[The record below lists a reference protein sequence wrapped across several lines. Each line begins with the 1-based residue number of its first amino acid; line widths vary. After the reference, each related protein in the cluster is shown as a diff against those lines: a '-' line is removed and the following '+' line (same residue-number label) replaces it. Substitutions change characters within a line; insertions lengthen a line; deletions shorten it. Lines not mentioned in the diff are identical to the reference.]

1 MKNLSSQLNQ
11 YAKRIY
17 DSFIIF
23 TGSHPEKIEML
34 AQAGS
39 DRKYYRFYYSSK
51 TLIGV
56 CSDNLEEN
64 RSFFY
69 FTRVFNSLNLN
80 VPELFYVS
88 DDETVYFIEDL
99 GNVSLFDLVLTD
111 AKRGSFSPVTMSLF
125 KESINELVKMQIS
138 SAPYIDFSNCYQISE
153 FNQESILFDLNYFKF
168 YFLKVSGLV
177 FDECKLQID
186 FNILSHNLAK
196 TGDKFFMFRDF
207 QSRNIMIKN
216 GAPYFIDYQGGRKGA
231 IQYDLASLLYQAK
244 AQLPIE
250 IKEEL
255 LNHYIDQV
263 ETYIPVNRIEFVNQ
277 FNNYV
282 LVRVLQTLGAYG
294 FRGLIE
300 KKVHFIE
307 SIPFALENIRSI
319 LSQTSEFDKYPELN
333 SVLNKLAVTDRFQ
346 PKVFEKFTVT
356 ITSFS
361 FKKSYPNDDSGNG
374 GGFVFDCRGVENP
387 GRYDQYKK
395 LTGRDQEVINF
406 FKEKTDIDKFV
417 GNIIKT
423 VKPTI
428 DNYID
433 RNFNS
438 LSISFGCTGGQH
450 RSVYCAERIA
460 EYIRK
465 NYKIGLRLHHRELN
479 VSEP

>member
-1 MKNLSSQLNQ
+1 MKYLSSQLNQ

-23 TGSHPEKIEML
+23 TGTQPEKVEML
-34 AQAGS
+34 APAGS
-39 DRKYYRFYYSSK
+39 DRKYYRFYYGPK

-69 FTRVFNSLNLN
+69 FTRVFNSLSLN

-88 DDETVYFIEDL
+88 DDETVYFLEDL
-99 GNVSLFDLVLTD
+99 GDVSLFDLVLAD
-111 AKRGSFSPVTMSLF
+111 AKRGVFSSVTLSLY
-125 KESINELVKMQIS
+125 KESINELVRMQIS

-168 YFLKVSGLV
+168 YFLKVSGLN

-186 FNILSHNLAK
+186 FDNLSKNLAE

-244 AQLPIE
+244 AQLPSE

-263 ETYIPVNRIEFVNQ
+263 ETYIPVNRIDFINQ

-294 FRGLIE
+294 YRGLIE

-333 SVLNKLAVTDRFQ
+333 SVLHQLALTDKFRAKSF
-346 PKVFEKFTVT
+346 PEFTVT

-361 FKKSYPNDDSGNG
+361 FKKSYPNDDTGNG

-387 GRYDQYKK
+387 GRYNEYKK
-395 LTGRDQEVINF
+395 LTGRDQEVVNF
-406 FKEKTDIDKFV
+406 FKDNTDIDKFV
-417 GNIIKT
+417 ANIIKT
-423 VKPTI
+423 IKPTI
-428 DNYID
+428 DNYIK

-460 EYIRK
+460 DYIRK

-479 VSEP
+479 IFE

>member
-1 MKNLSSQLNQ
+1 MKYLSSQLNQ

-34 AQAGS
+34 APAGS
-39 DRKYYRFYYSSK
+39 DRKYYRFYYGPK

-69 FTRVFNSLNLN
+69 FTRVFNSLSLN

-88 DDETVYFIEDL
+88 DDETVYFLEDL
-99 GNVSLFDLVLTD
+99 GDVSLFDLVMTD
-111 AKRGSFSPVTMSLF
+111 AKRGGFSSVTLSLY
-125 KESINELVKMQIS
+125 KESINELVRMQIS
-138 SAPYIDFSNCYQISE
+138 SAPYIDFSNCYQISD

-168 YFLKVSGLV
+168 YFLKVSGLN

-186 FNILSHNLAK
+186 FDNLSKTLAE

-207 QSRNIMIKN
+207 QARNIMIKN

-244 AQLPIE
+244 AQLPSE

-263 ETYIPVNRIEFVNQ
+263 ETYIPVNRIDFINQ

-294 FRGLIE
+294 YRGLIE

-333 SVLNKLAVTDRFQ
+333 SVLKQLALTDRFQ
-346 PKVFEKFTVT
+346 PKSFSEFTVT

-361 FKKSYPNDDSGNG
+361 FKKSYPNDDTGNG

-387 GRYDQYKK
+387 GRYNEYKK
-395 LTGRDQEVINF
+395 LTGRDQEVVYF
-406 FKEKTDIDKFV
+406 FKDNTDIDKFV
-417 GNIIKT
+417 ANIIKT
-423 VKPTI
+423 IKPTI
-428 DNYID
+428 DNYIK

-438 LSISFGCTGGQH
+438 LAISFGCTGGQH
-450 RSVYCAERIA
+450 RSVYCAERVA
-460 EYIRK
+460 DYIRK
-465 NYKIGLRLHHRELN
+465 NYKIGMRLHHRELN
-479 VSEP
+479 IFE